1 MKEDEIHPWEIESSS
16 TSCDDFYLS
25 NSERIIPCPNCSHD
39 NEEGQSLDSSFIPNN
54 QTNCSMCGGNGTVR
68 QFIKIHSENTTQS
81 FSRLLNR
88 SPLSDSV
95 VDELEGRL
103 VYEYVLVRIVNRLE

>member
-16 TSCDDFYLS
+16 TSCDDFFLL
-25 NSERIIPCPNCSHD
+25 NSERIIPCPICFHD
-39 NEEGQSLDSSFIPNN
+39 NKEGQSINSSFLPNN
-54 QTNCSMCGGNGTVR
+54 QTDCSICGGNGSLR
-68 QFIKIHSENTTQS
+68 QFLKIHSENTTQC
-81 FSRLLNR
+81 FSRLLNH